1 MKRLHLLALARVDA
15 LGKSKSIEGS
25 SKANSSLAMLE
36 LIIAV
41 SEIFARFEVTTDMV
55 EEDMSLVDT
64 FNGAPKAANV
74 WMTFRE
80 V

>member
-1 MKRLHLLALARVDA
+1 
-15 LGKSKSIEGS
+15 
-25 SKANSSLAMLE
+25 MLE

-41 SEIFARFEVTTDMV
+41 AELFARFKVTTDMAV
-55 EEDMSLVDT
+55 EDMSLVDT
-64 FNGAPKAANV
+64 FSGAPKAANV